1 MHRVWSITLAHCT
14 LSVRPVSDS
23 IISPKWTRIYHGK
36 PNLKLQK
43 LATKSDP
50 GPVRCGKS
58 GESRRHGG
66 KSLTISKLK
75 RYDGFGFGPQRA
87 NGHSNL
93 AQFPLIS

>member
-1 MHRVWSITLAHCT
+1 
-14 LSVRPVSDS
+14 
-23 IISPKWTRIYHGK
+23 
-36 PNLKLQK
+36 LQK

-50 GPVRCGKS
+50 GPRGAANPS
-58 GESRRHGG
+58 ESRRHGG